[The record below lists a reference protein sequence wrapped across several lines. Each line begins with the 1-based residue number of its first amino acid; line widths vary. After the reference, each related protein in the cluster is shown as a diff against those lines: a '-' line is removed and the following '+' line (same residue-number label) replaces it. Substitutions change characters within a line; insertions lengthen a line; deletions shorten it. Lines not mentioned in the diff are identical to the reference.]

1 MQKQPPEVL
10 YEKAV
15 LKSFATFT
23 GKYLCWRLF
32 LIKLQFFRPEHS
44 YFPVNIA
51 KVLRTPI
58 LKNICERLLL
68 NEDQLTRIKFNK
80 TLIPQDKFFV
90 LFNRVLTTTWY
101 MFNSQFY
108 QQTDGVAMGRL
119 AFSTAAE
126 IYMQAHEETTI
137 STELHPPKF
146 WKRYVDDA
154 YSILNRAHL
163 ENIFHHIIN
172 LEQNINFTME

>member
-1 MQKQPPEVL
+1 
-10 YEKAV
+10 
-15 LKSFATFT
+15 
-23 GKYLCWRLF
+23 
-32 LIKLQFFRPEHS
+32 
-44 YFPVNIA
+44 
-51 KVLRTPI
+51 
-58 LKNICERLLL
+58 
-68 NEDQLTRIKFNK
+68 
-80 TLIPQDKFFV
+80 
-90 LFNRVLTTTWY
+90 

-108 QQTDGVAMGRL
+108 RQTDGVAMGRL
-119 AFSTAAE
+119 PFSTAAE
-126 IYMQAHEETTI
+126 LYMQAYEETTI